1 MTTFTAPPPRRAVV
15 IANPTAGTMSDGLL
29 DGLLA
34 LFANARTEVTLH
46 RTEKV
51 GDATAA
57 ARAVSERRQDPAVD
71 LVVAVGGDGTVH
83 EVIEGMTGARPDRPG
98 DGPALAIV
106 PAGTGNSGYRMFWG
120 ERPWQESLREILAG
134 SAGGAGLCRLDLAQ
148 VTETGA
154 KVFLGACSGVIA
166 DALRVARSVPLSGRA
181 RYARAF
187 AETAAAFTPYPGRVT
202 VDGTVL
208 HEGGTVLANVGGG
221 RFRGGQYQVLPRSE
235 YDDGL
240 LDVCVVDATIAPSLV
255 PELTRDGKHLGSPG
269 VFYGRGRRVVVER
282 LDGVPLCFE
291 HDGELQPPSLR
302 RITLEVLPAALPVW
316 SGSGAAAG
324 LSAAEFPT
332 AGLSTVETA

>member
-1 MTTFTAPPPRRAVV
+1 MTTITAPPPRRAAV
-15 IANPTAGTMSDGLL
+15 IANPTAGTMSEGLL
-29 DGLLA
+29 DTLLA
-34 LFANARTEVTLH
+34 LFASARTDVTLH
-46 RTEKV
+46 RTERA
-51 GDATAA
+51 GDAAAA
-57 ARAVSERRQDPAVD
+57 ARAVRERRQDPAVD

-83 EVIEGMTGARPDRPG
+83 EVIEGLTGAGRPD

-120 ERPWQESLREILAG
+120 ELPWQDSLRGVLAG
-134 SAGGAGLCRLDLAQ
+134 SAEGTGLRRLDLAR
-148 VTETGA
+148 VTETGT

-240 LDVCVVDATIAPSLV
+240 LDVCVVDASVTPSLV

-282 LDGVPLCFE
+282 LDGAPLCFE
-291 HDGELQPPSLR
+291 HDGELQPPTLR
-302 RITLEVLPAALPVW
+302 RITLEVLPAALAVW
-316 SGSGAAAG
+316 GGSRAAAE
-324 LSAAEFPT
+324 LLPT
-332 AGLSTVETA
+332 GETA